1 MLSIYSERPSSAQL
15 SLPWKEKT
23 KQNDGKGASFPS
35 ILSVEWYLTP
45 WVQDWE
51 SQAWSSEAECSQGR
65 EGKQDMGKRLGST
78 FSIPK
83 DVKIFIVI
91 FFFKKKKHDFASW

>member
-1 MLSIYSERPSSAQL
+1 MLSIYSERPGSAQL
-15 SLPWKEKT
+15 PLPWKEKT

-51 SQAWSSEAECSQGR
+51 SKCDPVRQSFQGK
-65 EGKQDMGKRLGST
+65 EEKQDMGKGLGRYILHSQGC
-78 FSIPK
+78 
-83 DVKIFIVI
+83 
-91 FFFKKKKHDFASW
+91 